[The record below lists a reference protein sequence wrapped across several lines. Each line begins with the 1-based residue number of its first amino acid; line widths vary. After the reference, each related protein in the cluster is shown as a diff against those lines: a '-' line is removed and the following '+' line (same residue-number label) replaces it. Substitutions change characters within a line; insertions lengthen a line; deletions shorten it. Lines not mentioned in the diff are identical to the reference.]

1 MQSEK
6 PEKKLELKGRITVDA
21 DICCL
26 CNQNKSLPETA
37 SGLLDKHEQLN
48 SELSV
53 CKNVNKHLKE
63 KVAKLEKV
71 QAMPEQYSQRN
82 NTELAGILNSIRDN
96 DLEQN
101 IISNCK
107 ENGIDISLMDTEAWH
122 RLPLSNAQATK
133 VPNQY
138 TRAITKFVKNKL
150 PEHLLQIKK

>member
-21 DICCL
+21 DICSL
-26 CNQNKSLPETA
+26 CNQNKSLTETA

-53 CKNVNKHLKE
+53 CKNVKNLEE

>member
-71 QAMPEQYSQRN
+71 QAVPEQYSQRN

-150 PEHLLQIKK
+150 PKHLLQIKK